1 MKSLADYNVADWL
14 RLRPLTH
21 GLKMVR
27 YRAVDRRYAR
37 LLPREGD
44 PVALRTAVRGQRLLV
59 TVAYSDPQAIDWQ
72 ARLIKRYLPNAR
84 YLIADNSPDEESA
97 AAIQAIATA
106 ESLLYVRLPRNP
118 WHAGS
123 RSHGIALNW
132 LWRNII
138 RPGEPERFGLLD
150 DDMFPTRPDDPFA
163 ILDSQDY
170 YGVVREAGLRWFLW
184 AGFCFYRFDRVKNI
198 PLDFGQDWFNGLD
211 TGGGNWRSLYC
222 KVDRSSL
229 READTEFVA
238 FKPGIGVQ
246 EGPFQW
252 CGSWL
257 HEVGQM
263 GDENLTREKRR
274 VLGEILKPH
283 LRPESS

>member
-1 MKSLADYNVADWL
+1 MKAITDYNGTDWL

-21 GLKMVR
+21 WLKTVR
-27 YRAVDRRYAR
+27 YRATDRRYAR
-37 LLPREGD
+37 LLPRAGD
-44 PVALRTAVRGQRLLV
+44 LLALRAAIHGQRLLV
-59 TVAYSDPQAIDWQ
+59 TVAYSDPQAINWQ
-72 ARLIKRYLPNAR
+72 AQLIKRYVPNAL

-97 AAIQAIATA
+97 TAIRTIAKA
-106 ESLLYVRLPRNP
+106 EDLLYVRLPQNP
-118 WHAGS
+118 WHPGS

-132 LWRNII
+132 IWRNII

-150 DDMFPTRPDDPFA
+150 DDLFPTSPDDPFA
-163 ILDSQDY
+163 VLDTQDY
-170 YGVVREAGLRWFLW
+170 YGVVREAGVRWFLW
-184 AGFCFYRFDRVKNI
+184 AGFCFYRFDRVKNS

-222 KVDRSSL
+222 KAERGSL

-238 FKPGIGVQ
+238 FKPGIAIQ

-263 GDENLTREKRR
+263 GDENLAREKRQA
-274 VLGEILKPH
+274 VAEILKPH
-283 LRPESS
+283 LLSEPS